1 MRFVFLLKETIIKTN
16 NEKNVQL
23 NPTFNDDLGEGGRG
37 LPAGLERGRLVD
49 IRQVNQDGLYGK
61 AAINQ

>member
-1 MRFVFLLKETIIKTN
+1 MTTIRFSDF

-23 NPTFNDDLGEGGRG
+23 TPTFNDDLGEGGRG

-49 IRQVNQDGLYGK
+49 IWQVNQDGLYGK